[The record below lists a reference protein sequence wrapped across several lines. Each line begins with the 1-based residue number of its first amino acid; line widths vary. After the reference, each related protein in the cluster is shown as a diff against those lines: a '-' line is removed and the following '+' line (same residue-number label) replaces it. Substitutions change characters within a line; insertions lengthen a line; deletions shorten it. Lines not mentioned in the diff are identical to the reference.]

1 MIDENA
7 PLVSVVTSCY
17 NSENYIAETIKTVVS
32 QTYQN
37 WEMIIIND
45 CSTDTSLKTIRKC
58 ISRFNISDKV
68 KVITHNENL
77 GCGSSLSD
85 AINKSSG
92 ELIAILDSDDAL
104 ATKDALKIMVDAH
117 LKHPEASLVY
127 SNYWE
132 CDHRLKKLHRF
143 RTRQIL
149 DRETYLGTKIRIS
162 HFKVM
167 KKSFYDKTP
176 GVNRL
181 LRQTVDKDLVLKLEE
196 VGKLVHVPVELYLYR
211 QRNNNLT
218 KSVNRKGKEYK
229 NFVKIM
235 RYKTYNDA
243 RTRRGLKLKNVEEI
257 EQWEKTHQ
265 KHG

>member
-1 MIDENA
+1 MNEENC

-17 NSENYIAETIKTVVS
+17 NSENYIAETIKTVNT

-45 CSTDTSLKTIRKC
+45 CSTDNSLKIIRKC
-58 ISRFNISDKV
+58 ISRLHLSNKIKIINHS
-68 KVITHNENL
+68 TNL

-85 AINKSSG
+85 AINNSSG

-104 ATKDALKIMVDAH
+104 ATKDALKLMVETH

-132 CDHRLKKLHRF
+132 CDHRLKKLRRF
-143 RTRQIL
+143 RTRQIS
-149 DRETYLGTKIRIS
+149 DHETYLGTKIRIS

-167 KKSFYDKTP
+167 KRSFYDKTP

-196 VGKLVHVPVELYLYR
+196 VGKLIHIPIELYLYR
-211 QRNNNLT
+211 QRHNNLT
-218 KSVNRKGKEYK
+218 KSVNKKGKEYK
-229 NFVKIM
+229 TFVKIM

-243 RTRRGLKLKNVEEI
+243 RSRRGLKLKNVEEI

-265 KHG
+265 KLG